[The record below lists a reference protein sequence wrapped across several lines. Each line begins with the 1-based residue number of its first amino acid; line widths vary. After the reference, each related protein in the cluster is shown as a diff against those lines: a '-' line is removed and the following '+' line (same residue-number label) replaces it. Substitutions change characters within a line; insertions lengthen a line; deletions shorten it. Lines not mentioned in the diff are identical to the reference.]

1 MSNEMITARF
11 GSGQAVNR
19 MEDQALVE
27 GRGVYTDDV
36 TLEGQTH
43 LLFLRSTQAH
53 AKIVSIDT
61 SAARAMPGVL
71 LVVTLGLL
79 ITISV
84 NERTQA
90 KQAQADLARVE
101 KQLANIRN
109 EQNRLDAQM
118 RMPDNEVV
126 LDRSIL
132 INSIIRRKAIS
143 WTRIFGDLGTVL
155 PHNVRVAVIR
165 PQVNTRDQL
174 LLDMTVESESPE
186 PVIQFISKLEG
197 SDIFGSTEVSAI
209 TAPTQNDPFYRYRIS
224 VNYAQK
230 L

>member
-1 MSNEMITARF
+1 MRLPINLSREPFRRDRPILIA
-11 GSGQAVNR
+11 
-19 MEDQALVE
+19 
-27 GRGVYTDDV
+27 
-36 TLEGQTH
+36 
-43 LLFLRSTQAH
+43 
-53 AKIVSIDT
+53 
-61 SAARAMPGVL
+61 SAFTGVL
-71 LVVTLGLL
+71 LLPTLVLL
-79 ITISV
+79 VTISLS
-84 NERTQA
+84 ERAQA
-90 KQAQADLARVE
+90 AQAQLDLARVQR
-101 KQLANIRN
+101 QLTAIRN
-109 EQNRLDAQM
+109 EQGKLDSQM
-118 RMPDNEVV
+118 RQPENEVV

-165 PQVNTRDQL
+165 PQVNAKDEL

-209 TAPTQNDPFYRYRIS
+209 TAPTQNDPFFRYRIS